1 MITILNWIL
10 GSVQE
15 EKELDINGHLLFT
28 RQFVPVFAKTKKKWH
43 LFCNVSFIYFSHFR
57 DENTLYSRATL
68 LELD

>member
-1 MITILNWIL
+1 MDACYLL
-10 GSVQE
+10 GSLFPFLQKQE
-15 EKELDINGHLLFT
+15 
-28 RQFVPVFAKTKKKWH
+28 QKKRH